1 MAQCEAKWENACE
14 WGDGSPT
21 LHRDVL
27 IARCRDKVA
36 ARATTGESSAELPH
50 GVSVFLEQL
59 IKTLRVE
66 QGPDPAGSMRVSGPA
81 TGIPTRSEIGEDASL
96 HGGELMQSGFS
107 IESVVHHY
115 GDLCQAITD
124 LACETDEPVTIEE
137 FRTLN
142 RCLDNAIATAVTEF
156 TYTRDRVTTE
166 ATADALNERLGSFAH
181 ELRNSLST
189 ATLAVRLLRGGGIA
203 LNGATAGVLD
213 RSLVQM
219 RNLIDRSLAEA
230 RLASGPV
237 VDGAVFSLAGFI
249 AEIRAA
255 ASLEADVRGRC
266 LIVPGVDPALALAG
280 DRDLLLG
287 AVGNLLHNA
296 FKFSPEGGE
305 VILSAY
311 GDGDRILIEVADS
324 CGGLADGVAEAMFK
338 PFAQMGTD
346 RTGVGLGLSIARRSV
361 EANSGTLTVRNSSG
375 HGCVLTIA
383 IPRHRRAAA
392 PDVSPAIA
400 SMA

>member
-1 MAQCEAKWENACE
+1 MLHDFLA
-14 WGDGSPT
+14 T
-21 LHRDVL
+21 HRDSL

-36 ARATTGESSAELPH
+36 RRATNGEYSAELPH
-50 GVSVFLEQL
+50 GVTVFLDQL

-66 QGPDPAGSMRVSGPA
+66 QGPEPERSTRVSGPA
-81 TGIPTRSEIGEDASL
+81 TGIPTHSEIGEDASL
-96 HGGELMQSGFS
+96 HGSELMDHGFT

-124 LACETDEPVTIEE
+124 LAFETDEPITTDE

-156 TYTRDRVTTE
+156 TYARDRVTTE

-189 ATLAVRLLRGGGIA
+189 ATLAVTLIRGGGVG
-203 LNGATAGVLD
+203 LNGATGAVLD

-219 RNLIDRSLAEA
+219 RTLIDRSLAEA
-230 RLASGPV
+230 RLASGPII
-237 VDGAVFSLAGFI
+237 DGAVFSLAGFI
-249 AEIRAA
+249 AEVRAA

-266 LIVPGVDPALALAG
+266 LIVPGVDPALAVAG

-296 FKFSPEGGE
+296 FKFSPEGSE

-311 GDGDRILIEVADS
+311 GDGDRVLIEVEDS
-324 CGGLADGVAEAMFK
+324 CGGLAIGVAEKMFQ
-338 PFAQMGTD
+338 PFAQMGVD
-346 RTGVGLGLSIARRSV
+346 RSGVGLGLSIARRSV
-361 EANSGTLTVRNSSG
+361 EANSGTLTVRDLPA
-375 HGCVLTIA
+375 HGCVLTIT
-383 IPRHRRAAA
+383 IPRHQ
-392 PDVSPAIA
+392 SPSTSGETPA
-400 SMA
+400 SAWIV